1 MKKIIGNVIFAIIC
15 IWLVYAAVSYIDI
28 LAHNLTE
35 GSDISAWNV
44 VKILERIN

>member
-1 MKKIIGNVIFAIIC
+1 MKKIIGNIVFAIMC

-44 VKILERIN
+44 VKILEEIN